1 MTALDSRVK
10 QQAIPNG
17 LLLGVLM
24 LVLSIIAF
32 YIMISSNSFWVV
44 SLTPFSLSIIVPI
57 ILAVIFCFTLRK
69 KVGGYWTFRQA
80 TTGIFIMFILAYLVQ
95 FIGRDLIFAKI
106 VEPQMVEKTQNAV
119 KKATLGY
126 LNKSGLDQTK
136 IDEQEEKIDKQFDA
150 AKKSTVVSII
160 SGVAISVL
168 LVFVISA
175 IFGALFKKDPPLFN
189 TDFTEPEVSGPTAV

>member
-1 MTALDSRVK
+1 MTALDSRIK

-24 LVLSIIAF
+24 LVLSIVAF
-32 YIMISSNSFWVV
+32 YIMISSDSFWVV

-57 ILAVIFCFTLRK
+57 ILAIIFCFSLRK

-150 AKKSTVVSII
+150 AKKSTIVSII

-189 TDFTEPEVSGPTAV
+189 TDFTEPEVSDPTV